1 MTVYISEEFL
11 PTDESIYFVHNFTD
25 VRAAIEVK
33 YDGDLIAN
41 DTIPAN
47 PDDYISGQNFV
58 FNNTNPNDTRE

>member
-33 YDGDLIAN
+33 YDGNLIAN

-47 PDDYISGQNFV
+47 PDDYISG
-58 FNNTNPNDTRE
+58 